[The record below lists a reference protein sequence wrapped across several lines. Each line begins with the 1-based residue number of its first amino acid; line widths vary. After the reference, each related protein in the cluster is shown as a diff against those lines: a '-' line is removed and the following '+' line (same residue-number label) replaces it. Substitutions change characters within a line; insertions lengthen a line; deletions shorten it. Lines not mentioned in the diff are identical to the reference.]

1 MPLRKVTLVTNQ
13 KNTFVI
19 KDVDLL
25 EQMGYHVFIIYSP
38 SHKDPIRFFWNRLR
52 ELVLSLYY
60 LPKSEA
66 LFTWFNDYHSFIPM
80 RLAKVIGKTSII
92 IVGGYDAVACKSLN
106 YGIFLKNNLRQFIA
120 ISNYIKANFVW
131 VVHKT
136 LAEGCPYSNREF
148 RTKSGI
154 KNFIPNLKTPIFE
167 VPTVYNSSFWNSKKG
182 KIKNTIITVAN
193 IPDKRTFER
202 KGISVFIRLAKLL
215 PRFKFTIAGV
225 QLNLTVFSSIPK
237 NLILLGKQTKH
248 QLKELYGENQY
259 YFQGSKVE
267 GLPNVLCEAMLC
279 ECIPIGRKVFGIPD
293 LIGNTGLVF
302 NSPHHLEKITTFL
315 EQDNKNLGRMARNRI
330 IDNYPI
336 KRRKKAFENILLKIN
351 YND

>member
-19 KDVDLL
+19 KDIDLL
-25 EQMGYHVFIIYSP
+25 EQMGYQVFIIYSP

-66 LFTWFNDYHSFIPM
+66 LLSWFNDYHGFIPI
-80 RLAKVIGKTSII
+80 RFANLLGKTSTI
-92 IVGGYDAVACKSLN
+92 IVGGYDAVASKSLK
-106 YGIFLKNNLRQFIA
+106 YGIFLGNNFRRSIA
-120 ISNYIKANFVW
+120 ISNYFKVNFIW
-131 VVHKT
+131 VVHKS
-136 LAEGCPYSNREF
+136 LAEGCPFSSLEF

-167 VPTVYNSSFWNSKKG
+167 VPTVYNPSFWNSKKV

-193 IPDKRTFER
+193 ISDKRTFER

-215 PRFKFTIAGV
+215 PSFKFTIAGV
-225 QLNLTVFSSIPK
+225 QLNFTFFDPIPK
-237 NLILLGKQTKH
+237 NLTLLGKQTKS
-248 QLKELYGENQY
+248 QLKELYGTHNY
-259 YFQGSKVE
+259 YFQGSKIE

-279 ECIPIGRKVFGIPD
+279 GCIPIGRKVFGIPD
-293 LIGNTGLVF
+293 VIGNTGLVF
-302 NSPHHLEKITTFL
+302 DSTEELKKITTFL

-336 KRRKKAFENILLKIN
+336 KRRKKAFENVLSKIN
-351 YND
+351 

>member
-1 MPLRKVTLVTNQ
+1 MSLRKVTLVTNQ

-19 KDVDLL
+19 KDIALL
-25 EQMGYHVFIIYSP
+25 EQMGCHVFIIYSP
-38 SHKDPIRFFWNRLR
+38 SYKDPFRFFWNRLR

-66 LFTWFNDYHSFIPM
+66 LFTWFNDYHCFIPII
-80 RLAKVIGKTSII
+80 LAKAIGKTSTI
-92 IVGGYDAVACKSLN
+92 IVGGYDAVASKSLN
-106 YGIFLKNNLRQFIA
+106 YGIFLENNFRQSIA

-131 VVHKT
+131 VVHKS
-136 LAEGCPYSNREF
+136 LAEGCPYSNRELL
-148 RTKSGI
+148 TKSGI

-167 VPTVYNSSFWNSKKG
+167 VPTVYNSSFWNSKKV

-193 IPDKRTFER
+193 ISDKRTFER
-202 KGISVFIRLAKLL
+202 KGISVFIGLAKLL
-215 PRFKFTIAGV
+215 PNFKFTIAGV
-225 QLNLTVFSSIPK
+225 QLNLTVFDSIPK
-237 NLILLGKQTKH
+237 NLTLLGKQTKD
-248 QLKELYGENQY
+248 QLKELYAKNQY
-259 YFQGSKVE
+259 YFQGSKIE

-293 LIGNTGLVF
+293 VIGNTGLVF
-302 NSPHHLEKITTFL
+302 NSSQELKKISTFL

-336 KRRKKAFENILLKIN
+336 KRRKKAFENVLSKIN
-351 YND
+351 YNA

>member
-19 KDVDLL
+19 KDIDLL

-66 LFTWFNDYHSFIPM
+66 LLSWFNDYHGFIPI
-80 RLAKVIGKTSII
+80 RFAKLFGKTSTI
-92 IVGGYDAVACKSLN
+92 IVGGYDAVSSKSLK
-106 YGIFLKNNLRQFIA
+106 YGIFLENNFRRSIA
-120 ISNYIKANFVW
+120 ISNYIKVNFIW
-131 VVHKT
+131 VVHKS
-136 LAEGCPYSNREF
+136 LAEGCPFSNLEF

-167 VPTVYNSSFWNSKKG
+167 VPTVYDSSFWNSKKA

-193 IPDKRTFER
+193 ISDKRTFER
-202 KGISVFIRLAKLL
+202 KGISVFICLAKLL
-215 PRFKFTIAGV
+215 PNFKFTIAGV
-225 QLNLTVFSSIPK
+225 QLNLTVFDSIPK
-237 NLILLGKQTKH
+237 NLTLLGKQTKD
-248 QLKELYGENQY
+248 QLKELYSKNQY
-259 YFQGSKVE
+259 YFQGSKIE

-293 LIGNTGLVF
+293 AIGNTGLVF
-302 NSPHHLEKITTFL
+302 NSSQDLEKIKTFL
-315 EQDNKNLGRMARNRI
+315 EEDNKILGKMARNKI

-336 KRRKKAFENILLKIN
+336 KRRKKAFENFLYKIN
-351 YND
+351 HNA